1 MVPKEHTS
9 LNGET
14 KSHLNLIHF
23 TELAQENIIQDIK
36 NLKNGKTDTKL
47 EFVHVAERKFQEIE
61 NMTKADI
68 KVKIFE
74 IIETME
80 LDQQK
85 LQEERYKKNVLN
97 KNKDEDISFYY
108 EMYEILEEKDCNKDT
123 EGSEL
128 P

>member
-9 LNGET
+9 LNDET
-14 KSHLNLIHF
+14 KLHLNLIHF
-23 TELAQENIIQDIK
+23 IELAQENIIQDIK

-47 EFVHVAERKFQEIE
+47 EFVHVADREFEEIE

-80 LDQQK
+80 SDQQK

-123 EGSEL
+123 EGSE
-128 P
+128 

>member
-1 MVPKEHTS
+1 
-9 LNGET
+9 
-14 KSHLNLIHF
+14 
-23 TELAQENIIQDIK
+23 
-36 NLKNGKTDTKL
+36 
-47 EFVHVAERKFQEIE
+47 
-61 NMTKADI
+61 MTKADI

-80 LDQQK
+80 SDQQK